1 MSQGEYSICTNCVM
15 DTTDPNITFDERG
28 WCGYCR
34 NYYENIQPNWHPND
48 EGERILAPLIDKIK
62 RDGKGRDHDCLIGI
76 SGGVDSSYVA
86 CLAKEK
92 FGLNPLLFTV
102 DTGWNT
108 PEAIYNVQRI
118 VDGLGLDVHREVVDW
133 EEMKDLQVAY
143 FKSQV
148 AAQDTPQDHA
158 IFAALYNFA
167 AKFGIKYILT
177 GANYSTECVR
187 EPLEWHYHASD
198 LVQLK
203 DIHKKFGK
211 KELKRFPTCNI
222 LRYRIYYKYIKGVT
236 VVKPLNY
243 TPFIKNDII
252 KLLQERFGWQAYS
265 NKHFEC
271 IFTRF
276 IEGYWLPTKFGFDKR
291 KAHWSSLILTKQL
304 DRNVALEK
312 LKQPPYD
319 EKLAIEDMEYV
330 ANKLEISLEEL
341 KQLMQGENKSYKD
354 YKSQSGLMNFAT
366 NILRLLGIQ
375 KTIIR

>member
-1 MSQGEYSICTNCVM
+1 MINKYQICSNCIM
-15 DTTDPNITFDERG
+15 DTTDPKITFDERG
-28 WCGYCR
+28 WCDYCR
-34 NYYENIQPNWHPND
+34 NYYANILPNWHPD
-48 EGERILAPLIDKIK
+48 ETGEKMLAPLIEKIK
-62 RDGKGRDHDCLIGI
+62 IDGKGRDHDCLIGV
-76 SGGVDSSYVA
+76 SGGMDSSYVA

-92 FGLNPLLFTV
+92 FGLNPLLITV

-108 PEAIYNVQRI
+108 PEAIHNINKI
-118 VDGLGLDVHREVVDW
+118 VAGLGLEIHREVVDW

-158 IFAALYNFA
+158 IFACLYDYA
-167 AKFGIKYILT
+167 AKSGIKYILT

-198 LVQLK
+198 LIQLK
-203 DIHKKFGK
+203 DIHRKYGRG
-211 KELKRFPTCNI
+211 ELKYFPTCNI
-222 LRYRIYYKYIKGVT
+222 LKYRIYYRYFKGVT
-236 VVKPLNY
+236 VVKPLNHLPY
-243 TPFIKNDII
+243 VKADVA
-252 KLLQERFGWQAYS
+252 KYLQEKFGWKAYA

-271 IFTRF
+271 VFTRF
-276 IEGYWLPTKFGFDKR
+276 IEGYWLPTKFGYDKR

-319 EKLAIEDMEYV
+319 EKLALEDMKYI
-330 ANKLEISLEEL
+330 ANKLEIPLEEF
-341 KQLMQGENKSYKD
+341 KQLMKGKNKSYKD
-354 YKSQSGLMNFAT
+354 YKSQIGIMSLAT
-366 NILRLLGIQ
+366 KILRLIGIQ